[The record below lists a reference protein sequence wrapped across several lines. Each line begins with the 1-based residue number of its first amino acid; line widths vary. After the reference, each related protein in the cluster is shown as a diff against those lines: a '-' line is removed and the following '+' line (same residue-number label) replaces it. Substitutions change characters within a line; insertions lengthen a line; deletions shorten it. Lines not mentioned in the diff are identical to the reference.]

1 LSLFNKVFKLV
12 EIKGDPRTKMLYY
25 MTYADAYRLNKD
37 YNMAIENLQN
47 ALALAKLLHLQ
58 NDIEKLQHKIKELQK
73 STL

>member
-1 LSLFNKVFKLV
+1 
-12 EIKGDPRTKMLYY
+12 